1 MTIKE
6 ELKLWEER
14 ANDEFGQVLKKIC
27 KATMDYLPSWE
38 YMGIEYNMLSE
49 YITGYS
55 LDGDRKYTA
64 SAIHNVLYN
73 YDILGNHRNIKKLV
87 KEMLKLANIENY
99 K

>member
-6 ELKLWEER
+6 EMLLWETR
-14 ANDEFGQVLKKIC
+14 SNDEFGQVLKKIR
-27 KATMDYLPSWE
+27 KATMDYLSSWE

-73 YDILGNHRNIKKLV
+73 YDILSNHKNIKKLV
-87 KEMLKLANIENY
+87 ETLFELSK
-99 K
+99 

>member
-1 MTIKE
+1 MMNIE
-6 ELKLWEER
+6 DEMLLWETR
-14 ANDEFGQVLKKIC
+14 SNDEFGQVLKKIC
-27 KATMDYLPSWE
+27 KATIDYLPSWE

-73 YDILGNHRNIKKLV
+73 YDILSNHKNIKKLV
-87 KEMLKLANIENY
+87 ETLFELSK
-99 K
+99 

>member
-6 ELKLWEER
+6 EMKLWEER
-14 ANDEFGQVLKKIC
+14 ANDEFGQVLKKIH
-27 KATMDYLPSWE
+27 KATIDYLPSWE

-73 YDILGNHRNIKKLV
+73 YDILSNHKNIKKLV
-87 KEMLKLANIENY
+87 ETLFELSK
-99 K
+99 

>member
-1 MTIKE
+1 MTIEKE
-6 ELKLWEER
+6 MQIWEER
-14 ANDEFGQVLKKIC
+14 ANDEFGQVLKKIH
-27 KATMDYLPSWE
+27 KVTIDYLPSWE

-73 YDILGNHRNIKKLV
+73 YDILSNHKNIKKLV
-87 KEMLKLANIENY
+87 ETLFELSK
-99 K
+99 